1 MTGPAWNALVEHKAE
16 MQTVRLV
23 DLFADNPDRF
33 PQMTCNAAGI
43 TLDFSKNIAT
53 GKTLDLLFELAREH
67 RLEERI
73 RGLLRGDYVN
83 NTEKRQAL
91 HTALRSRHPNTDS
104 QETAVASVLA
114 KMAGFV
120 EAIYTGS
127 FCGYSG
133 KRITDIVNIG
143 IGGSD
148 LGPLMVVEAL
158 TPYQVDNLKC
168 HFVSNIDASDIC
180 ETLKQLDPATTLFV
194 VASKTFTTVETLT
207 NAKTARAWLLENTGS
222 EAATQHHF
230 VAVTANVDN
239 AVVFGI
245 AEENI
250 FPMWDWVGG
259 RYSLWSAIGLPIA
272 LAVGMD
278 NFNRLRAGAAA
289 MDEHFFSAPLAQN
302 MPVLMGLLGIWYINF
317 WDAHA
322 HAVLPYD
329 HYLRS
334 FTKYLQQ
341 LDMESNGKSATR
353 SGGTV
358 NGHTG
363 PVIWGDAGTNG
374 QHSFHQ
380 LLHQGSRLIPV
391 DFIAPLKSHN
401 PAGEHHPLLFANC
414 LGQSRA
420 LMTGKSIEQAER
432 EFLDMGY
439 CTAEA
444 SALAPHKV
452 MPGNRPSNTLIV
464 DQVSPETLG
473 ALIALYEH
481 KVYVQSVIWDIN
493 AFDQWGVELGK
504 KLCHEIYE
512 VIQNEGETGN
522 LDASTLGLIHLF
534 QNQTEIHQAG

>member
-1 MTGPAWNALVEHKAE
+1 MTSPARNALVEHQAE

-33 PQMTCNAAGI
+33 QQMSCNAAGI

-53 GKTLDLLFELAREH
+53 GKTLDLLVELAREY

-73 RGLLRGDYVN
+73 HSLLSGDYVN
-83 NTEKRQAL
+83 HTEKRQVL
-91 HTALRSRHPNTDS
+91 HTALRSRHPNTAS
-104 QETAVASVLA
+104 QESDVAPVLA
-114 KMAGFV
+114 KMADFV
-120 EAIYTGS
+120 NAVRAGES
-127 FCGYSG
+127 CGYSG
-133 KRITDIVNIG
+133 KKITDIVNIG

-148 LGPLMVVEAL
+148 LGPLMVTEAL
-158 TPYQVDNLKC
+158 TPYQVDGLKC

-207 NAKTARAWLLENTGS
+207 NAKTARAWLLENSGS
-222 EAATQHHF
+222 DAATQHHF
-230 VAVTANVDN
+230 VAVTANVDK
-239 AVVFGI
+239 AVAFGI
-245 AEENI
+245 AVRNI

-278 NFNRLRAGAAA
+278 NFNRLRDGAAA
-289 MDEHFFSAPLAQN
+289 MDEHFLHAPLAQN
-302 MPVLMGLLGIWYINF
+302 IPVLLGLLGIWYINF

-322 HAVLPYD
+322 HAVLPYA
-329 HYLRS
+329 HYLRN

-341 LDMESNGKSATR
+341 LDMESNGKSTTR
-353 SGGTV
+353 GGGSV

-391 DFIAPLKSHN
+391 DFIVALNSHN
-401 PAGEHHPLLFANC
+401 PAGEHHSLLFANC

-432 EFLDMGY
+432 EFLEMGY
-439 CTAEA
+439 CAAEA
-444 SALAPHKV
+444 ATLAPHKV

-464 DQVSPETLG
+464 DKVTPDSLG
-473 ALIALYEH
+473 ALITLYEH

-504 KLCHEIYE
+504 KLCHEIHC
-512 VIQNEGETGN
+512 VIEEKDSPVN
-522 LDASTLGLIHLF
+522 LDASTMGLV
-534 QNQTEIHQAG
+534 QMYRRN